1 MTLYSFSTR
10 HLKSL
15 QPFAKII
22 TDLAEWPDLAGRFE
36 LHNEAV
42 WAAATLVLLFPN
54 SIDVP
59 ILTETS
65 LFNSPHFYSVH
76 CFGKKKTMDQAVL
89 EEASSFFYSRKVGDL
104 TKCLVE
110 NKALY
115 NQRLRI
121 IPVYVEPTDL
131 QSPYKLVEKFADVF
145 LF

>member
-1 MTLYSFSTR
+1 
-10 HLKSL
+10 
-15 QPFAKII
+15 
-22 TDLAEWPDLAGRFE
+22 
-36 LHNEAV
+36 
-42 WAAATLVLLFPN
+42 
-54 SIDVP
+54 
-59 ILTETS
+59 
-65 LFNSPHFYSVH
+65 
-76 CFGKKKTMDQAVL
+76 MDQAVL